1 MEKRD
6 MRTTQQ
12 ILDLDFLETRCQ
24 LLEIAAMLDRHDRAN
39 TDGANLDGV
48 GRAAGDDKR
57 IGFIYQSLGL
67 LANRNAG
74 SNRSEQLLNL
84 YSDPC

>member
-1 MEKRD
+1 

-12 ILDLDFLETRCQ
+12 ILDHDFLGARCQ
-24 LLEIAAMLDRHDRAN
+24 LLEIAAMLDRHDRASDAKN
-39 TDGANLDGV
+39 ADGA
-48 GRAAGDDKR
+48 GRASQDDKR
-57 IGFIYQSLGL
+57 LDFIYQSLGL

-84 YSDPC
+84 YSDPS